1 MKLAQIIKVDE
12 EKCVNCH
19 QCISVCPVK
28 YCNDASGDHITINAD
43 LCIGCG
49 QCITACTHEA
59 RIGLDDFDIWMEDQK
74 RGKNV
79 VAIVAPAVAA
89 NFPDQYLNVNGWLKS
104 LGVKAIFDV
113 SFGAE
118 LTVKSYLEHVKANS
132 PECVIAQPCPALVS
146 YVEIYKPELIQHL
159 APADSP
165 MTHTLKMIKNYY
177 PEYSNSK
184 LLVISPCIAK
194 KREFDSVGIGDYN
207 VTMKK
212 MSEYF
217 DKNNISL
224 SKFPKDD
231 YDNPPAERAVL
242 FSTPGG
248 LMRTAIRENPDLINV
263 TRKIEGPEIIYD
275 YFDDLSANIK
285 KKTAPLLIDCLNC
298 DMGCNGGTGTKNDK
312 SIDEVEYLI
321 EKRNIEM
328 QEKYKSSFTRKPSVR
343 KIRKT
348 VNSYWKEGLYG
359 RNYNDLSTNFS
370 SIIKMPSNTDIDSIY
385 KSMLK
390 TKPEDIKNC
399 SACGYD
405 TCEGMAVAIHN
416 GLNDKHNCH
425 AYLEKMD
432 EFISRNLSEVSKFS
446 QGDLNVHFV
455 DEGTNEAAKL
465 FKELNASV
473 GNIRKMIINI
483 KNVIEDISQTSNKL
497 STSSEE
503 MAIGTQEQRTQTENV
518 VTAVDEMTST
528 IMLTT
533 QNAST
538 ASGKSIHA
546 GSIAKTGGEVVEGTV
561 DGMNRIAAVVSESA
575 NIIKELGKN
584 SDHIGEIVQVINDIA
599 DQTNLLAL
607 NAAIEAARAGED
619 GRGFAVVADEVRKL
633 AERTTNATKEIA
645 DMIQHVQKDTSGAV
659 KSIEA
664 GTKEVENGILMANK
678 AGESLKEIIISTNE
692 VVDVVNQ
699 VAAASEQQSVTSEE
713 ISKNIESISSV
724 TQQSAVGIEDIAR
737 ASEDL
742 NNLTINLNNMVGMFK
757 VNGNGINTNS
767 DAMLLES
774 KNSVA
779 N

>member
-1 MKLAQIIKVDE
+1 MKLSQIIRVDE

-28 YCNDASGDHITINAD
+28 YCNNASGDHIKINSD

-49 QCITACTHEA
+49 QCIKACSHDA

-74 RGKNV
+74 SGKNV
-79 VAIVAPAVAA
+79 VAIVAPAIAA
-89 NFPDQYLNVNGWLKS
+89 NFPNQYLNINGWLKS

-118 LTVKSYLEHVKANS
+118 LTVKSYLEHVKNNS

-146 YVEIYKPELIQHL
+146 YIEIYKPELIEYL

-177 PEYSNSK
+177 PDYSNSK
-184 LLVISPCIAK
+184 LLIISPCITK
-194 KREFDSVGIGDYN
+194 KREFDAVGIGDYN

-212 MSEYF
+212 ISEYF
-217 DKNNISL
+217 DDNNVSL

-248 LMRTAIRENPDLINV
+248 LMRTAIRENPALMNV
-263 TRKIEGPEIIYD
+263 TRKIEGPEIIYE
-275 YFDDLSANIK
+275 YLNDLKSNIK
-285 KKTAPLLIDCLNC
+285 NKTAPLLIDCLNC

-328 QEKYKSSFTRKPSVR
+328 QDNYKSSFLKKPSVR

-348 VNSYWKEGLYG
+348 VNAYWKEGIYG
-359 RNYNDLSTNFS
+359 RKYTDLSTNFS
-370 SIIKMPSNTDIDSIY
+370 SSIKSPTNTDVDAIY
-385 KSMLK
+385 KSMHK

-425 AYLEKMD
+425 VYLEKMD
-432 EFISRNLSEVSKFS
+432 EYISRNLEEVSKFS
-446 QGDLNVHFV
+446 EGDLNVHFV
-455 DEGTNEAAKL
+455 DEGNNEAAKL
-465 FKELNASV
+465 FKELNISV
-473 GNIRKMIINI
+473 GNIRNMIANI
-483 KNVIEDISQTSNKL
+483 KGVIENISQTSNKL
-497 STSSEE
+497 SSSSEE
-503 MAIGTQEQRTQTENV
+503 MSNGAQEQREQTESV
-518 VTAVDEMTST
+518 AVAVDEMTHT
-528 IMLTT
+528 IMATT
-533 QNAST
+533 NNASS

-546 GSIAKTGGEVVEGTV
+546 GSIAKTGGEVVESTV
-561 DGMNRIAAVVSESA
+561 EGMNRIAAVVSESA

-633 AERTTNATKEIA
+633 AGRTTNATKEIA
-645 DMIQHVQKDTSGAV
+645 GMIQQVQKDTNGAV
-659 KSIEA
+659 KSIEV
-664 GTKEVENGILMANK
+664 GTKEVENGILLASK
-678 AGESLKEIIISTNE
+678 AGESLKEIITSTDE

-699 VAAASEQQSVTSEE
+699 VAAASEQQSVTSEQ

-724 TQQSAVGIEDIAR
+724 TQQSVFGIEEIVR
-737 ASEDL
+737 VSEGLNDL
-742 NNLTINLNNMVGMFK
+742 TVSLKNMISMFK
-757 VNGNGINTNS
+757 VDDSVKRRIDEGPF
-767 DAMLLES
+767 LE
-774 KNSVA
+774 N
-779 N
+779 NLN